1 MARPRMERIFY
12 TTRFESISVDVT
24 EESLQIIKDAM
35 QEKGISQTDLW
46 KKFDLGLTRNTVL
59 KLFGGTHHIRLH
71 SLKKIIDFL
80 EIKALIKPLGE

>member
-12 TTRFESISVDVT
+12 TTKFESISVDVT

-35 QEKGISQTDLW
+35 KEKGITQNDLW
-46 KKFDLGLTRNTVL
+46 KKCDLGLTQNVVM
-59 KLFGGTHHIRLH
+59 KLFSGTHHIRLH
-71 SLKKIIDFL
+71 SLKKIVDFL